1 MSARR
6 RPPVH
11 SLAFDARTVVGCKM
25 ASHMPLV
32 VDDSFV
38 AFYDV
43 GVTIDERWHAFFE
56 ATVRRGLV
64 ASSLFAQL
72 ACAVD
77 AEETDEAKTEMRA
90 KQLET
95 FKIGLALR
103 MPFYVRATGLTS
115 RPDLNLASSPR
126 WRRASTRRAG
136 ACRLAFSS
144 TTRLKASS

>member
-43 GVTIDERWHAFFE
+43 GVTI
-56 ATVRRGLV
+56 G
-64 ASSLFAQL
+64 
-72 ACAVD
+72 
-77 AEETDEAKTEMRA
+77 
-90 KQLET
+90 
-95 FKIGLALR
+95 
-103 MPFYVRATGLTS
+103 
-115 RPDLNLASSPR
+115 
-126 WRRASTRRAG
+126 
-136 ACRLAFSS
+136 
-144 TTRLKASS
+144 

>member
-77 AEETDEAKTEMRA
+77 AEETEDGDASKAAR
-90 KQLET
+90 
-95 FKIGLALR
+95 
-103 MPFYVRATGLTS
+103 
-115 RPDLNLASSPR
+115 DL
-126 WRRASTRRAG
+126 
-136 ACRLAFSS
+136 
-144 TTRLKASS
+144 